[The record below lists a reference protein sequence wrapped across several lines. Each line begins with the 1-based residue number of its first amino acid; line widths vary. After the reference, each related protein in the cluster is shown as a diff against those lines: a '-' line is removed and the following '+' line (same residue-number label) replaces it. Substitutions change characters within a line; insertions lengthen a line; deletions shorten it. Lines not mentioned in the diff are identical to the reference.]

1 MTFERGISMNIES
14 YWNHFLMKQ
23 NQALDTRYLEAFY
36 FGHDQQSAEHLLQ
49 LVLEGKK
56 SATSS
61 AEEEYILTN
70 EREPQVGDYS
80 IVTDFAGNPKCII
93 QTTEVIKLKFNE
105 MTYDIC
111 RLEGEDLTLETWQE
125 KHMEFFDAVGK
136 IVGYAYHPEMM
147 IIFEKFEVVHQ

>member
-1 MTFERGISMNIES
+1 MNIES

-93 QTTEVIKLKFNE
+93 QTTDRKS
-105 MTYDIC
+105 
-111 RLEGEDLTLETWQE
+111 
-125 KHMEFFDAVGK
+125 
-136 IVGYAYHPEMM
+136 
-147 IIFEKFEVVHQ
+147 VV